1 MTNTDFISKIAKIR
15 EVMSRRQLSGIL
27 INNQNNFSW
36 LTGGRGFI
44 GIVTEKSICSI
55 LVTPDKVYFITDNIE
70 AQRLKDEEIGDIQAE
85 FLVYP
90 WYEGFRKVDYIKEI
104 MKNDALLD
112 DDALPGEF
120 LTLRTILT
128 ENELEKYRWLGMT
141 TAKINEAAARELK
154 QGMTEA
160 EAAGMLAGEA
170 FKNGIQPANILVG
183 FDERIYKYRHPLPTE
198 NRLKNYAM
206 LVTSFRKWG
215 MFVCCTRFVSFSK
228 PDEELVRK
236 FKAVTR
242 VEAAMVL
249 STRPG
254 VKVGDIFKTGMQ
266 VYKDTGFEGE
276 WKLHHQGG
284 LTAYAGRE
292 YRAVESTGD
301 VVWLNQVYGWNP
313 TITGTKVEDGII
325 IGRDKNEIVTHT
337 GEYEYLET
345 EYNGIK
351 MQRPWILSM

>member
-1 MTNTDFISKIAKIR
+1 MSNKSFTLKIEKIR
-15 EVMSRRQLSGIL
+15 DLARSWQASGIL

-36 LTGGRGFI
+36 LTGGRGFV
-44 GIVTEKSICSI
+44 GIVTEKSICSV
-55 LVTPDKVYFITDNIE
+55 LVTNDRVYFITDNIE
-70 AQRLKDEEIGDIQAE
+70 ELRLKDEETGDIKTE

-90 WYEGFRKVDYIKEI
+90 WYEGWKKTEIIKEVLNGKPPI
-104 MKNDALLD
+104 D
-112 DDALPGEF
+112 DDTLAYEF
-120 LTLRTILT
+120 MKLRTVLT
-128 ENELEKYRWLGMT
+128 DEEITNYRWLGIT
-141 TAKINEAAARELK
+141 TAKINEACARELK

-160 EAAGMLAGEA
+160 DAAGLLAGEA
-170 FKNGIQPANILVG
+170 FKYGIQPANILVG

-215 MFVCCTRFVSFSK
+215 MFVCCTRFVSFSR
-228 PDEELVRK
+228 PDEELARR

-242 VEAAMVL
+242 VETAMIL

-292 YRAVESTGD
+292 YRAVESTGE
-301 VVWLNQVYGWNP
+301 VVQENQVYGWNP
-313 TITGTKVEDGII
+313 TITGTKAEDGIL
-325 IGRDKNEIVTHT
+325 IGKHDNEIVTHT
-337 GEYEYLET
+337 GEYEYIEA
-345 EYNGIK
+345 EYKGVK
-351 MQRPWILSM
+351 LQRPWILAR